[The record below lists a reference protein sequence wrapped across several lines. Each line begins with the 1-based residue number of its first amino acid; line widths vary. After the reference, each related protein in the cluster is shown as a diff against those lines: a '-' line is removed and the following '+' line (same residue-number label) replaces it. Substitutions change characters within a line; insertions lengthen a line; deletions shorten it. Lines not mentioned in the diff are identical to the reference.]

1 MEALGKLQHL
11 DQTQMHS
18 HTQDLLNPPHERKA
32 SGTDPCDSRLR
43 TGTFGAA
50 RRLTNTTMTLIWCFS
65 WPNLSDKGNKCL
77 CAARLSHMVAR
88 RTSSHQFQR
97 TCARMCVAQNADM
110 LRFPDGSFSR
120 IPRRIFEQIF
130 PNLPV
135 TLQRCPAAC
144 RMVPTTTNL
153 CLISHFRL
161 PFHFHTPV
169 DLCARRSGGATNA
182 TYMSGF
188 HFYWFRGKC

>member
-1 MEALGKLQHL
+1 MRVERTRVIPDLGQGRSVSHAAW
-11 DQTQMHS
+11 QTQQWLS
-18 HTQDLLNPPHERKA
+18 FGVFRGQIWATKA
-32 SGTDPCDSRLR
+32 TNASR
-43 TGTFGAA
+43 
-50 RRLTNTTMTLIWCFS
+50 
-65 WPNLSDKGNKCL
+65 
-77 CAARLSHMVAR
+77 AARLSHMVAR
-88 RTSSHQFQR
+88 RTSSHQLQR

-110 LRFPDGSFSR
+110 LWFPDGSFSR
-120 IPRRIFEQIF
+120 IPRRIFKQIF

-169 DLCARRSGGATNA
+169 DLCARRSRGARECELHERFPFLLVSREMLKSFKAFLSEIKPWITLHA
-182 TYMSGF
+182 V
-188 HFYWFRGKC
+188 CV